1 MKTENIT
8 TTRTTRNELA
18 FFHVSQLFAGV
29 MPMLETVTMADSVC
43 ECWIEFVNDSGETV
57 RLVPDST
64 GWQDGRREV
73 VVMNTATG
81 RNCKLFFTADGR
93 PSTVT
98 MDNREAVDLLWSIP
112 NPVLNW
118 AVSHA
123 KGR

>member
-1 MKTENIT
+1 MKTE
-8 TTRTTRNELA
+8 TTRNELA
-18 FFHVSQLFAGV
+18 FFHIVSNISPAV
-29 MPMLETVTMADSVC
+29 MPMLATVTVTDSVC
-43 ECWIEFVNDSGETV
+43 DCWIEFVNDSGEIV
-57 RLVPDST
+57 RLIPDST

-73 VVMNTATG
+73 MAMNASTG

-93 PSTVT
+93 PSAITL
-98 MDNREAVDLLWSIP
+98 DDKEAVDLLWSIP